1 MRLAPPPSSKGYSVV
16 SNNRWRTVDIVVTAV
31 VAVACG
37 AVFVGWASVYEAASP
52 VFNAAAPLKALLVGA
67 WFLPAVL
74 APLLVRKP
82 GAALFAELAAAMVS
96 VVFGSPW
103 GLTTLVSGLVQGL
116 GAEAVFAATRYRTF
130 SLPVAMLAGAGA
142 GLGAAIYE
150 TFLYNLGYSLG
161 WILVYGIAEMIG
173 GALIAGLGAWLLARA
188 LAKTGVLDAVAGG
201 RRRERV

>member
-1 MRLAPPPSSKGYSVV
+1 VV

-37 AVFVGWASVYEAASP
+37 AVFVGWATVYSATD
-52 VFNAAAPLKALLVGA
+52 PLFSAVPPLQALVAGV

-82 GAALFAELAAAMVS
+82 GAALFAELAAAAVS
-96 VVFGSPW
+96 MLFGSPW

-116 GAEAVFAATRYRTF
+116 GAEAVFAATRYRNWG
-130 SLPVAMLAGAGA
+130 LPVALLAGAAA
-142 GLGAAIYE
+142 GLGAAVYE
-150 TFLYNLGYSLG
+150 SLLWYLSYSFA
-161 WILVYGIAEMIG
+161 WIVARGAAEIAG
-173 GALIAGLGAWLLARA
+173 GALLAGLVAWLLARA